1 VLPIESA
8 GAQSRVAPAVPQ
20 GIPPQ
25 AMAHG
30 GTIIRPGAV
39 AWGGSRDAH
48 HVGYSTCEAIERTLA
63 DVIRDP
69 GRFPGL
75 IAELATARLWVP
87 LPVRR
92 RPFTDGSAVRL
103 PVVSLEGTDFVP
115 SFTSV
120 QRLNAWAGAAGSGA
134 MRAGDTRSGVVPHIV
149 VPAAGL
155 ARRLPSGF
163 GVALNPGSVPGIPLY
178 PECVPYLARLEDLT
192 RPAERD
198 DVQALVSAVTVPP
211 QDRPPRDRPPRDR
224 PSQARTLAPVPAEPV
239 SLAPP
244 PGEPAALLAET
255 SRALRGVPV
264 AAAASRAWLSVPGHG
279 EGLVIA
285 VMLDDPASEPAHRD
299 VVAALKQVV
308 EAIPLRVPFAGD
320 VTFPGEPVP
329 GAPQPDVITDWMT
342 RNTRPFYTRDL
353 ASRWLAKPCAV
364 AALRLL
370 LHGQTGRNTRA
381 DAHLQP

>member
-8 GAQSRVAPAVPQ
+8 GTRDRVAPAVPQ

-48 HVGYSTCEAIERTLA
+48 HGGYSTCEAIERTLA
-63 DVIRDP
+63 DVTRDP

-92 RPFTDGSAVRL
+92 GPFTDGSAVRL

-120 QRLNAWAGAAGSGA
+120 QRLNAWTGAAGSGA

-163 GVALNPGSVPGIPLY
+163 GVALNPGSVPGVPLY
-178 PECVPYLARLEDLT
+178 PECVPYLARLDDLT
-192 RPAERD
+192 KPAEGD
-198 DVQALVSAVTVPP
+198 QVQALVSKVTVPP
-211 QDRPPRDRPPRDR
+211 QDRPPQDRTPRDR
-224 PSQARTLAPVPAEPV
+224 ARQERAPRDLAQARTLTPVPVEPV

-244 PGEPAALLAET
+244 PGEPTALLAET

-285 VMLDDPASEPAHRD
+285 VTLDDPASEPAHRD
-299 VVAALKQVV
+299 VVAALKRLV
-308 EAIPLRVPFAGD
+308 EAIPLRVPFAVD
-320 VTFPGEPVP
+320 VTFPGEPIP
-329 GAPQPDVITDWMT
+329 GAPEPDVITDWMT

-353 ASRWLAKPCAV
+353 APGQLGARATD
-364 AALRLL
+364 ALRRK
-370 LHGQTGRNTRA
+370 LHGQTRT
-381 DAHLQP
+381 

>member
-1 VLPIESA
+1 MLPIESA
-8 GAQSRVAPAVPQ
+8 GTRGRVASATAVPQ
-20 GIPPQ
+20 AIPPQ

-39 AWGGSRDAH
+39 AWGGSRDAY

-63 DVIRDP
+63 DVIREP

-75 IAELATARLWVP
+75 IAEIATARLWAP

-103 PVVSLEGTDFVP
+103 PLVSQEGTDFVP
-115 SFTSV
+115 CFTSV

-163 GVALNPGSVPGIPLY
+163 GLALNPGSVPGIPLY
-178 PECVPYLARLEDLT
+178 PECVPYLARLDDFAG
-192 RPAERD
+192 PAERD
-198 DVQALVSAVTVPP
+198 DVRAVVSAVTVPA
-211 QDRPPRDRPPRDR
+211 QDRPPQGGPQR
-224 PSQARTLAPVPAEPV
+224 ARTLAPVPVEPVEPV
-239 SLAPP
+239 SVAPP
-244 PGEPAALLAET
+244 PGEPTTLLAET
-255 SRALRGVPV
+255 SRALREVPA

-285 VMLDDPASEPAHRD
+285 VTLDDPASEPARRD
-299 VVAALKQVV
+299 VVAALKRVV
-308 EAIPLRVPFAGD
+308 AAIPLRVPFPVD
-320 VTFPGEPVP
+320 VTFPGEPIP
-329 GAPQPDVITDWMT
+329 GATEPDVITDWMA
-342 RNTRPFYTRDL
+342 RNTRPFYTR
-353 ASRWLAKPCAV
+353 
-364 AALRLL
+364 
-370 LHGQTGRNTRA
+370 N
-381 DAHLQP
+381 